1 MDQQPQNI
9 GQPGVQPSP
18 QPTPQPVPQPSM
30 QPPVPPQ
37 PVAQPVFTPPPKP
50 GKKKKIIGI
59 ILGVVGLLII
69 VSAVLLYFVWWQ
81 SPNKMVTDA
90 LLSVVTAEKMNNTG
104 TLVIE
109 APSSDVKMTITTKGT
124 TNNGALSG
132 DATVKLEVEALDED
146 VVFDVHGVA
155 SDDGVLYVKIDKLRE
170 TVDTVDTVIDA
181 IIKQQT
187 QQYRDQGMTE
197 SDIAQVEDEDM
208 AKQQVSSMFSL
219 DTLIPKVDGQW
230 IRIASDDLED
240 NEEAQCT
247 ADVMKDI
254 QKDKEVTR
262 EVMAIYDANRFIQ
275 VKDKV
280 DAKDGAPGFRL
291 TGDRDKA
298 QAFMS
303 EFKKTETAGRLL
315 KCDSTIFDSV
325 DDALKETDSSSN
337 ADIDF
342 VIWVDRFSHKLKSL
356 QLDVTSKEDETKVS
370 ATYDFEIGQANEVVV
385 PSDARD
391 FKDVYDDITSSIQDS
406 YGVNASTD
414 EYYYDDYDF
423 GVDSNTSTLQ
433 GV

>member
-18 QPTPQPVPQPSM
+18 QPTPQPVPQPPM

-124 TNNGALSG
+124 TDNGALSG
-132 DATVKLEVEALDED
+132 DATVKLEVEALDKD
-146 VVFDVHGVA
+146 VNFDVHGVV
-155 SDDGVLYVKIDKLRE
+155 SDDGVLYIKIDKLQE
-170 TVDTVDTVIDA
+170 TVDTVIDA

-197 SDIAQVEDEDM
+197 SDIAQVEDV

-247 ADVMKDI
+247 ADIMKDI

>member
-170 TVDTVDTVIDA
+170 TVDTVIDA
-181 IIKQQT
+181 IIKRQT

-197 SDIAQVEDEDM
+197 SDIAQVEDV

-247 ADVMKDI
+247 ADIMKDI

>member
-170 TVDTVDTVIDA
+170 TVDTVIDA

-197 SDIAQVEDEDM
+197 SDIAQVEDM
-208 AKQQVSSMFSL
+208 AKQQVPSMFSL

>member
-18 QPTPQPVPQPSM
+18 QPTPQPVPQPSIE
-30 QPPVPPQ
+30 PPVPPQ
-37 PVAQPVFTPPPKP
+37 LVEQPVFTPPPKP

-170 TVDTVDTVIDA
+170 TVDTVIDA

-197 SDIAQVEDEDM
+197 SDIAQVEDM

-315 KCDSTIFDSV
+315 KCDSAIFDSV

>member
-170 TVDTVDTVIDA
+170 TVDTVIDA

-197 SDIAQVEDEDM
+197 SDIAQVEDM

-342 VIWVDRFSHKLKSL
+342 VVWVDRFSHKLKSL

-391 FKDVYDDITSSIQDS
+391 FKDIYDDITSSIQDS

>member
-170 TVDTVDTVIDA
+170 TVDTVIDA

>member
-170 TVDTVDTVIDA
+170 TVDTVIDA

-414 EYYYDDYDF
+414 EYYYDYDYE
-423 GVDSNTSTLQ
+423 VDSNTSILQ

>member
-170 TVDTVDTVIDA
+170 TVDTVIDA

-385 PSDARD
+385 PSDSRD

>member
-18 QPTPQPVPQPSM
+18 QPTPQPVPQPPM

-81 SPNKMVTDA
+81 SPDKMVTDA

-124 TNNGALSG
+124 TDNGALSG

-170 TVDTVDTVIDA
+170 TVDTVIDA

-197 SDIAQVEDEDM
+197 SDIAQVEDV

-423 GVDSNTSTLQ
+423 GVDSNTFTLQ

>member
-170 TVDTVDTVIDA
+170 AVDTVIDA

-197 SDIAQVEDEDM
+197 SDIAQVEDV

>member
-170 TVDTVDTVIDA
+170 TVDTVIDA
-181 IIKQQT
+181 IIKRQT

-197 SDIAQVEDEDM
+197 SDIAQVEDV

-247 ADVMKDI
+247 ADAMKDI

>member
-18 QPTPQPVPQPSM
+18 QPTPQPVPQPPM

-170 TVDTVDTVIDA
+170 TVDTVIDA
-181 IIKQQT
+181 IIKRQT

-197 SDIAQVEDEDM
+197 SDIAQVEDV

-240 NEEAQCT
+240 NEEAQCI

>member
-18 QPTPQPVPQPSM
+18 QPTPQPVPQPSIE
-30 QPPVPPQ
+30 PPVPPQ
-37 PVAQPVFTPPPKP
+37 LVAQPVFTPPPKP

-170 TVDTVDTVIDA
+170 TVDTVIDA

-423 GVDSNTSTLQ
+423 GVDSNASTLQ

>member
-170 TVDTVDTVIDA
+170 TVDTVIDA

-197 SDIAQVEDEDM
+197 SDIAQVEDV

>member
-18 QPTPQPVPQPSM
+18 QPTPQPVPQPPM

-132 DATVKLEVEALDED
+132 DATVKLEVEALDKD
-146 VVFDVHGVA
+146 VNFDVHGVV
-155 SDDGVLYVKIDKLRE
+155 SDDGVLYIKIDKLQE
-170 TVDTVDTVIDA
+170 TVDTVIDA

-197 SDIAQVEDEDM
+197 SDIAQVEDV

-325 DDALKETDSSSN
+325 DDALKDTDSSSN

-414 EYYYDDYDF
+414 EYYYDYDYDYE
-423 GVDSNTSTLQ
+423 VDSNTSILQ

>member
-18 QPTPQPVPQPSM
+18 QPTPQPVPQPPM

-81 SPNKMVTDA
+81 SPDKMVTDA

-170 TVDTVDTVIDA
+170 TVDTVIDA

-197 SDIAQVEDEDM
+197 SDIAQVEDV

-423 GVDSNTSTLQ
+423 GVDSNTFTLQ

>member
-132 DATVKLEVEALDED
+132 DATVKLEVEALDKD
-146 VVFDVHGVA
+146 VNFDVHGVV
-155 SDDGVLYVKIDKLRE
+155 SDDGVLYIKIDKLQE
-170 TVDTVDTVIDA
+170 TVDTVIDA

-197 SDIAQVEDEDM
+197 SDIAQVEDV

>member
-124 TNNGALSG
+124 TNNGASSG

-170 TVDTVDTVIDA
+170 TVDTVIDA
-181 IIKQQT
+181 IIKRQT

-197 SDIAQVEDEDM
+197 SDIAQVEDV

>member
-18 QPTPQPVPQPSM
+18 QPTPQPVPQPSIE
-30 QPPVPPQ
+30 PPVPPQ
-37 PVAQPVFTPPPKP
+37 LVAQPVFTPPPKP

-170 TVDTVDTVIDA
+170 TVDTVIDA

>member
-170 TVDTVDTVIDA
+170 TVDTVIDA
-181 IIKQQT
+181 IIKRQT

-197 SDIAQVEDEDM
+197 SDIAQVEDV

>member
-170 TVDTVDTVIDA
+170 TVDTVIDA
-181 IIKQQT
+181 IIKRQT

-197 SDIAQVEDEDM
+197 SDIAQVEDM
-208 AKQQVSSMFSL
+208 AKQQVPSMFSL

>member
-18 QPTPQPVPQPSM
+18 QPTPQPVPQPPM

-81 SPNKMVTDA
+81 SPDKMVTDA

-170 TVDTVDTVIDA
+170 TVDTVIDA

-197 SDIAQVEDEDM
+197 SDIAQVEDV

-391 FKDVYDDITSSIQDS
+391 FKDIYDDITSSIQDS

-423 GVDSNTSTLQ
+423 GVDSNTFTLQ

>member
-18 QPTPQPVPQPSM
+18 QPTPQPVPQPSIE
-30 QPPVPPQ
+30 PPVPPQ
-37 PVAQPVFTPPPKP
+37 LVAQPVFTPPPKP

-170 TVDTVDTVIDA
+170 TVDTVIDA

-197 SDIAQVEDEDM
+197 SDIAQVEDV

-423 GVDSNTSTLQ
+423 GVDSNTFTLQ

>member
-170 TVDTVDTVIDA
+170 TVDTVIDA
-181 IIKQQT
+181 IIKRQT

-197 SDIAQVEDEDM
+197 SDIAQVEDM

-391 FKDVYDDITSSIQDS
+391 FKDIYDDITSSIQDS

>member
-18 QPTPQPVPQPSM
+18 QPTPQPVPQPSIE
-30 QPPVPPQ
+30 PPVPPQ
-37 PVAQPVFTPPPKP
+37 LVAQPVFTPPPKP

-170 TVDTVDTVIDA
+170 TVDTVIDA

-197 SDIAQVEDEDM
+197 SDIAQVEDV

>member
-18 QPTPQPVPQPSM
+18 QPTPQPVPQPPM

-109 APSSDVKMTITTKGT
+109 APSSDVKMTIITKGT

-170 TVDTVDTVIDA
+170 TVDTVIDA
-181 IIKQQT
+181 IIKRQT

-197 SDIAQVEDEDM
+197 SDIAQVEDV

>member
-18 QPTPQPVPQPSM
+18 QPTPQPVPQPPM

-170 TVDTVDTVIDA
+170 TVDTVIDA

-197 SDIAQVEDEDM
+197 SDIAQVEDV

-423 GVDSNTSTLQ
+423 GVDSNTFTLQ

>member
-170 TVDTVDTVIDA
+170 TVDTVIDA

-197 SDIAQVEDEDM
+197 SDIAQVEDM
-208 AKQQVSSMFSL
+208 AKQQVPSMFSL

-414 EYYYDDYDF
+414 EYYYDYDYDYDYE
-423 GVDSNTSTLQ
+423 VDSNTSILQ

>member
-18 QPTPQPVPQPSM
+18 QPTPQPVPQPPM

-170 TVDTVDTVIDA
+170 TVDTVIDA
-181 IIKQQT
+181 IIKRQT

-197 SDIAQVEDEDM
+197 SDIAQVEDV

-262 EVMAIYDANRFIQ
+262 EVMAIYDANKFIQ

-414 EYYYDDYDF
+414 EYYYDYDYDYE
-423 GVDSNTSTLQ
+423 VDSNTSILQ

>member
-104 TLVIE
+104 ALVIE

-124 TNNGALSG
+124 TNNGASSG

-170 TVDTVDTVIDA
+170 TVDTVIDA

-197 SDIAQVEDEDM
+197 SDIAQVEDM

-315 KCDSTIFDSV
+315 KCDSAIFDSV

>member
-170 TVDTVDTVIDA
+170 TVDTVIDA

-197 SDIAQVEDEDM
+197 SDIAQVEDV
-208 AKQQVSSMFSL
+208 AKQQVSSRFSL

>member
-124 TNNGALSG
+124 TNNGASSG

-155 SDDGVLYVKIDKLRE
+155 SDDGVLYVKIDKLRG
-170 TVDTVDTVIDA
+170 TVDTVIDA
-181 IIKQQT
+181 IIKRQT

-197 SDIAQVEDEDM
+197 SDIAQVEDV

-247 ADVMKDI
+247 ADIMKDI

>member
-170 TVDTVDTVIDA
+170 TVDTVIDA

-197 SDIAQVEDEDM
+197 SDIAQVEDM

-423 GVDSNTSTLQ
+423 GVDSNTFTLQ

>member
-18 QPTPQPVPQPSM
+18 QPTPQPVPQPPM

-170 TVDTVDTVIDA
+170 TVDTVIDA
-181 IIKQQT
+181 IIKRQT

-197 SDIAQVEDEDM
+197 SDIAQVEDV

>member
-170 TVDTVDTVIDA
+170 TVDTVIDA
-181 IIKQQT
+181 IIKRQT

-197 SDIAQVEDEDM
+197 SDIAQVEDV

-247 ADVMKDI
+247 ADIMKDI

-391 FKDVYDDITSSIQDS
+391 FKDIYDDITSSIQDS

>member
-18 QPTPQPVPQPSM
+18 QPTPQPVPQPPM

-81 SPNKMVTDA
+81 SPDKMVTDA

-170 TVDTVDTVIDA
+170 TVDTVIDA

-197 SDIAQVEDEDM
+197 SDIAQVEDV

>member
-18 QPTPQPVPQPSM
+18 QPTPQPVPQPSIE
-30 QPPVPPQ
+30 PPVPPQ
-37 PVAQPVFTPPPKP
+37 LVAQPVFTPPPKP

-170 TVDTVDTVIDA
+170 TVDTVIDA
-181 IIKQQT
+181 IIKRQT

-197 SDIAQVEDEDM
+197 SDIAQVEDV

>member
-170 TVDTVDTVIDA
+170 TVDTVIDA
-181 IIKQQT
+181 IIKRQT

-197 SDIAQVEDEDM
+197 SDIAQVEDV

-325 DDALKETDSSSN
+325 DDALKDTDSSSN

>member
-197 SDIAQVEDEDM
+197 SDIAQVEDM

>member
-170 TVDTVDTVIDA
+170 TVDTVIDA

-197 SDIAQVEDEDM
+197 SDIAQVEDM